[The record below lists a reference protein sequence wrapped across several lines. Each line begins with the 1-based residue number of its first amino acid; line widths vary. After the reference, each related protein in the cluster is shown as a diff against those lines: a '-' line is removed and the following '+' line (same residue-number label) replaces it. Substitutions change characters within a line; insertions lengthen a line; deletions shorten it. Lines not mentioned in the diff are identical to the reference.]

1 MSIFGDESHE
11 GNLRNSRNAEDACR
25 KYYRTLENTNSE
37 DGFNYQDNF
46 TRPKRP
52 SPIKESKEAPP
63 KKVSKKLFD
72 SKDEEKEIL
81 EDTTLLEFP
90 TSYTEDPKVPGFY
103 DKIPIA
109 NPILSDPKLFKLSTE
124 NSSDSNSLGLDD
136 LLKSPE

>member
-1 MSIFGDESHE
+1 MQKMH
-11 GNLRNSRNAEDACR
+11 A

-52 SPIKESKEAPP
+52 SPIKESKDAPP

-81 EDTTLLEFP
+81 EDGTLMEFP
-90 TSYTEDPKVPGFY
+90 SSYTEDTKIPVIPGFY
-103 DKIPIA
+103 DKMP